1 MREMF
6 FNKIDANN
14 IDDEIR
20 MYGESIKQRLDIPVA
35 DFTPE
40 DSKFFKF
47 TLPEHRNKGVQDRE
61 YQ

>member
-1 MREMF
+1 
-6 FNKIDANN
+6 
-14 IDDEIR
+14 
-20 MYGESIKQRLDIPVA
+20 VA